1 MVFAKDVSRTQ
12 LDVSS
17 PERIK
22 RFLKSNSSMKF
33 AMVFDGYL
41 LSSSNSGVP
50 LGEFVTSAL
59 LSLDYIEFESPGF
72 VFIYPLDDEVAV
84 VIKKDGDYLV
94 DEVVPAGHWRLTAFH
109 SDAAALPIITTAA
122 FAGDLQ
128 DPKSILPYDQGREVV
143 LFEHDLLRCGNPI
156 GELQP
161 ASHFTQ
167 GRVGN
172 RVWLL
177 LAGAVV
183 AAIAVYLGWF
193 KQPPPEPP
201 IDHYAEYRQEMTKQP
216 LAGSL
221 RQAVEVLINAS
232 GLDAWN
238 VDKVIVVPG
247 QITVT
252 LGAVADGSPIKEAQ
266 LFAKKHGYDVDFI
279 GDTVVIRIQ
288 TPIQSGNPNVIYDVI
303 GNSIAVRDAIAP
315 NFTLAVRFGGFID
328 KPRYS
333 SVDLHITGDAV
344 LLDSLLD
351 IAQYLDDRPVLLDK
365 IELSR
370 PADGIEF
377 LYSVDIKSRIVGE
390 VRRNG

>member
-1 MVFAKDVSRTQ
+1 MVFSKDVSRTQ

-33 AMVFDGYL
+33 ALVFDGYL

-84 VIKKDGDYLV
+84 VIKKDGDYLI

-122 FAGDLQ
+122 FAGE
-128 DPKSILPYDQGREVV
+128 SEQGRDVV
-143 LFEHDLLRCGNPI
+143 LFEHDLLKCGNPI

-172 RVWLL
+172 RGWLL
-177 LAGAVV
+177 LAGGVV
-183 AAIAVYLGWF
+183 AAIAVYLSWF
-193 KQPPPEPP
+193 NQPPPEPP
-201 IDHYAEYRQEMTKQP
+201 VDHYAEYRQEMTKQP

-247 QITVT
+247 LITVT

-279 GDTVVIRIQ
+279 GNTVVLRIQ
-288 TPIQSGNPNVIYDVI
+288 TPMQSGNSNVIYDVI

-333 SVDLHITGDAV
+333 SVDLHISGDAI

-365 IELSR
+365 VELSR

-377 LYSVDIKSRIVGE
+377 LYNVDIKSRIVGE

>member
-1 MVFAKDVSRTQ
+1 MVFAKDVLRTQ

-22 RFLKSNSSMKF
+22 RFLKSNNSMKF
-33 AMVFDGYL
+33 ALVLDGYL

-122 FAGDLQ
+122 FAGECE
-128 DPKSILPYDQGREVV
+128 QGRDVV
-143 LFEHDLLRCGNPI
+143 LFEHDLLKCGNPI

-172 RVWLL
+172 RGWLL

-193 KQPPPEPP
+193 NQPPPEPP
-201 IDHYAEYRQEMTKQP
+201 VDHYAEYRQEMTKQP

-247 QITVT
+247 LITVT
-252 LGAVADGSPIKEAQ
+252 LGAVTDGSPIKEAQ
-266 LFAKKHGYDVDFI
+266 LFAQKHGYDVDFI
-279 GDTVVIRIQ
+279 GDTVVLRIK
-288 TPIQSGNPNVIYDVI
+288 TPMQSGNSNVIYDVI

-333 SVDLHITGDAV
+333 SVDLHISGDAI

-377 LYSVDIKSRIVGE
+377 LYNVDIKSRIVGE

>member
-1 MVFAKDVSRTQ
+1 MVFAKDVSRTK

-22 RFLKSNSSMKF
+22 RHLKNNSMKF

-41 LSSSNSGVP
+41 LSSSTSGVP

-59 LSLDYIEFESPGF
+59 LSLEYIEFESPGF

-109 SDAAALPIITTAA
+109 SDAEALPIITTAA
-122 FAGDLQ
+122 FAGDLH
-128 DPKSILPYDQGREVV
+128 DPKSSVQDREVV
-143 LFEHDLLRCGNPI
+143 LFEHDLLRCRNPI

-172 RVWLL
+172 RGWLL

-183 AAIAVYLGWF
+183 AAIAVYLSLF
-193 KQPPPEPP
+193 NQPPPEPP

-279 GDTVVIRIQ
+279 GDAVVLHVQ
-288 TPIQSGNPNVIYDVI
+288 TPMQSGDPNVIYDVI

-315 NFTLAVRFGGFID
+315 NFTLAVRFGGFVD

-333 SVDLHITGDAV
+333 SVDLHIAGDSV

-351 IAQYLDDRPVLLDK
+351 IARYLEDRPVMLDK

-377 LYSVDIKSRIVGE
+377 LYNVDIKSRIVGE